1 MKIQRIIDNLESQAI
16 DRESLMDIDD
26 PTCQFREDRDC
37 INEAIA
43 ILEKISQT
51 TKYKGTI
58 K

>member
-1 MKIQRIIDNLESQAI
+1 MKIKEIIENLESQAL

-37 INEAIA
+37 LNEAIA
-43 ILEKISQT
+43 ILEKIGQT
-51 TKYKGTI
+51 TKYKGII